1 MSKEEKIKKKDA
13 KKKKEDAKKKKEEAK
28 KIKRIMEI
36 KNNVFRSL
44 YSYSRNYIDFKALKG
59 IYYLFIHQV
68 IMFFYAFMTL
78 FCNSIYHLTIVL
90 IIMTINTFGTAYMN
104 QCPLTKL
111 EKKYLGFSGT
121 ENYLKILKNAHIQFR
136 CKHIYESN
144 LESITFVWSLVAMKI
159 FMILFFRMTHVKL
172 ASYDVYL

>member
-1 MSKEEKIKKKDA
+1 MSKEEKIKKKEA
-13 KKKKEDAKKKKEEAK
+13 KKIKEAKKKKEEAK

-36 KNNVFRSL
+36 KTNVFRL
-44 YSYSRNYIDFKALKG
+44 IYDFLRKYIDFKALKG

-90 IIMTINTFGTAYMN
+90 IIVTINTFGTAYMN

-144 LESITFVWSLVAMKI
+144 LESIILIWSLVAMKI

-172 ASYDVYL
+172 ASYDVYA